1 MQMRV
6 KDANL
11 VNLSQRFESAPVK
24 GNDSIPSALRSL
36 LTFEDEYAKLLN
48 WLGSLEVSMPTVRTS
63 SVHLSAG
70 TRPNE
75 LRMEVILEQPLL
87 K

>member
-1 MQMRV
+1 
-6 KDANL
+6 
-11 VNLSQRFESAPVK
+11 
-24 GNDSIPSALRSL
+24 
-36 LTFEDEYAKLLN
+36 
-48 WLGSLEVSMPTVRTS
+48 MPTVRTS

-70 TRPNE
+70 TRANE